1 MVLPDC
7 RANLTGIPISCTAGA
22 AGGRLPRS
30 TDVFLSF
37 FPSPACH
44 GCQPNSDQLRLTPV
58 LRLVN
63 TLLLSGWV
71 TDGTSTTG
79 LLRVVLVA
87 ASHHCSLPV
96 PVHLGRT
103 DSVFLHA
110 SIPGAFSGWQR
121 HSLRWAM
128 RPHQDCFHLLN
139 AVLGVAL
146 LSPAPHAEGRVLCV
160 VPHCLSALTLSR
172 LLVAG
177 CQEALSSVQHH
188 HVSWRPSAH
197 LLMKD
202 PAGGRDPA
210 TRLSS
215 SHQGGE
221 ERRQQQQQQ
230 KKTF

>member
-121 HSLRWAM
+121 RSLRWAM

-139 AVLGVAL
+139 AVLAHQRPRPRVGCFVLSPTAYL
-146 LSPAPHAEGRVLCV
+146 LSLCLV
-160 VPHCLSALTLSR
+160 YCL
-172 LLVAG
+172 
-177 CQEALSSVQHH
+177 
-188 HVSWRPSAH
+188 
-197 LLMKD
+197 
-202 PAGGRDPA
+202 
-210 TRLSS
+210 
-215 SHQGGE
+215 QGAKKLCPQCNTITSPGDL
-221 ERRQQQQQQ
+221 RRIYL
-230 KKTF
+230 